1 MKLQP
6 ECIPCFL
13 NQTLRALR
21 FWNLE
26 RGLELIALREV
37 LRVLSEEDYE
47 KTPFQIACSTFGRLR
62 KIASIEDPYVEVK
75 RRQNQGALRLYP
87 ELKKRVFSSKDPFL
101 EAIKLS
107 VAGNLIDFGSPE
119 GYKMTPERAIEIS
132 EEIKLAKSAVE
143 DLRKDLSNA
152 EEVIFFA
159 DNCGEIVFD
168 KILLEV
174 ISQKFDVGSFKVFV
188 RGGPILNDVTLKEA
202 KEVGLD
208 RIGRVELKTVS
219 NGDPGT
225 GPEINSEEVL
235 EEIRNADVT
244 ISKGQANYE
253 ALGDFKG
260 IYFML
265 VAKCDPVAR
274 ELGVNVGDPVVWKR
288 RKGSYFIFLH
298 ILFFV
303 KFGGDVSVLAQ
314 VRRISFNA

>member
-21 FWNLE
+21 FWNLGRE
-26 RGLELIALREV
+26 IELVALREV
-37 LRVLSEEDYE
+37 LKVLYEADYE
-47 KTPFQIACSTFGRLR
+47 KTPFQVACSTFRRLR
-62 KIASIEDPYVEVK
+62 EMASIPDPYSEVK
-75 RRQNQGALRLYP
+75 KRQNEGALRLYP
-87 ELKKRVFSSKDPFL
+87 KLKEKVFSSKDPFY
-101 EAIKLS
+101 EALRLS

-119 GYKMTPERAIEIS
+119 GYKMTPERTIEIS
-132 EEIKLAKSAVE
+132 EKISFVRDESEKLREELKRAKKV
-143 DLRKDLSNA
+143 
-152 EEVIFFA
+152 VFFA

-168 KILLEV
+168 RLLLEV
-174 ISQKFDVGSFKVFV
+174 ISEEFSVDSFIIFV

-202 KEVGLD
+202 KEVGIEKI
-208 RIGRVELKTVS
+208 RGAIVRPVS

-235 EEIRNADVT
+235 KEIRRSDVT

-253 ALGDFKG
+253 ALGDFHG

-274 ELGVNVGDPVVWKR
+274 ELGVRVGDPVLWK
-288 RKGSYFIFLH
+288 S
-298 ILFFV
+298 
-303 KFGGDVSVLAQ
+303 
-314 VRRISFNA
+314 